1 MPWRRLNRTVV
12 IRNWNEK
19 CGIGKGPLDSDLL
32 TPENG
37 GDLQLSD
44 AELSFFWK
52 LWLLFVFVPSVDGR
66 VPEVGPDD
74 IVEGVVEAEGELYV
88 VNPCAVGGQ

>member
-1 MPWRRLNRTVV
+1 MGVSGEGGAVRSDSQTHRR
-12 IRNWNEK
+12 
-19 CGIGKGPLDSDLL
+19 KGH
-32 TPENG
+32 
-37 GDLQLSD
+37 LQLRD

-52 LWLLFVFVPSVDGR
+52 LWLLFVFVPSVEGS

-74 IVEGVVEAEGELYV
+74 IVVGVVEAEGELYV